1 MPAYVTVL
9 TDIPAYVPVCTCTRA
24 RAHTRPVTLPKLL
37 GRVFPRVPEITLN
50 IEVPL
55 FLVYVEFLH

>member
-1 MPAYVTVL
+1 MNRKYMPAYVTVL

-37 GRVFPRVPEITLN
+37 G
-50 IEVPL
+50 
-55 FLVYVEFLH
+55 